1 MSDGIA
7 LTLALLVAAVA
18 WHEIRAVGRH
28 EELKR
33 LINLLA
39 TFIGE
44 DTRRDHESKG
54 SH

>member
-1 MSDGIA
+1 MSDALA
-7 LTLALLVAAVA
+7 LTLALLVAAVV
-18 WHEIRAVGRH
+18 WHEIRAADRH

-44 DTRRDHESKG
+44 SVPGRGYHD
-54 SH
+54 

>member
-7 LTLALLVAAVA
+7 LTLALLVAAAV
-18 WHEIRAVGRH
+18 WHEIRAAGRH

-39 TFIGE
+39 MFIGE
-44 DTRRDHESKG
+44 SVPGRE
-54 SH
+54 